1 MSDKKATM
9 TTAAAHPAAAAAAR
23 ATATGAAAAAAAP
36 RGAGAA
42 STKAMDPAA
51 AVRMSMP
58 ENNGTTVTKPTVA
71 TRQKSGDAFKATL
84 TVKDMVVWG
93 LITMVPISPM
103 AVYGGVFADSGG
115 MPTLAFLIGFVA
127 VLFSVFSF
135 GIMIQHFPSS
145 GSIFTYVSHVF
156 GKMPGFIAGW
166 LMLLQYLVSP
176 AMVYLIAAIA
186 IHSMLPDVPI
196 LVLCFGFLAI
206 VAIVSL
212 IGMKTAMVVNKV
224 ALVAQLVILAL
235 FVICGVVFVVQHPE
249 SASFSPTN
257 LFDPARFELGGTMS
271 AVSLAVM
278 SYVGFGAIAT
288 LTQEARDPKH
298 GPSRA
303 MMVMAVLLC
312 VLYVLQCFIAT
323 SIDPSGAAFAG
334 NTDNAFYVV
343 ARIAAGP
350 WLMVLCAVGVALA
363 QGVFTAIAQ
372 QNSIAF
378 VMFTMAKGGCLPKF
392 MAKMDKRT
400 NSPLNAVLF
409 IIALSIVLTLVF
421 QFSGIDMNTV
431 VKISNFGA
439 LSTYTLLNLA
449 VIVFCWFQLK
459 ERKGAKALL
468 MHLVFPALGALVC
481 FAIMLSVGEVA
492 LVVGVAFIVLGIL
505 YYLVLTKVLHR
516 EINLG

>member
-1 MSDKKATM
+1 MSSK
-9 TTAAAHPAAAAAAR
+9 TTQTKDAAQAKVSAAHVGSSDMAKSHANATDPS
-23 ATATGAAAAAAAP
+23 ATATTKSSAA
-36 RGAGAA
+36 
-42 STKAMDPAA
+42 T
-51 AVRMSMP
+51 
-58 ENNGTTVTKPTVA
+58 PTVA
-71 TRQKSGDAFKATL
+71 TNQKKNSPFKQTL

-156 GKMPGFIAGW
+156 GKAPGFIAGW

-196 LVLCFGFLAI
+196 LALCFGFLII
-206 VAIVSL
+206 VGIVSL
-212 IGMKTAMVVNKV
+212 IGMKTAMVVNKI

-235 FVICGVVFVVQHPE
+235 FIICGVYFIVTHPDTC
-249 SASFSPTN
+249 SFSPTN
-257 LFDPARFELGGTMS
+257 IFNPAKFELGGTMS

-288 LTQEARDPKH
+288 LTQEAKDPKH

-303 MMVMAVLLC
+303 MMVMAIVLC
-312 VLYVLQCFIAT
+312 VLYVLQCYIAT
-323 SIDPSGAAFAG
+323 CINPTGSSFAG
-334 NTDNAFYVV
+334 NTDNAFYEV
-343 ARIAAGP
+343 AKMAAGP
-350 WLMVLCAVGVALA
+350 WLMIVCAVGVALA

-378 VMFTMAKGGCLPKF
+378 VMFTMARGGSLPKF
-392 MAKMDKRT
+392 MGKMSSRT
-400 NSPLNAVLF
+400 NSPINALIFIICLSAVLT
-409 IIALSIVLTLVF
+409 IIF
-421 QFSGIDMNTV
+421 NFSGINMNTV

-439 LSTYTLLNLA
+439 LTTYVMLNLS

-459 ERKGAKALL
+459 ERKGAKAVF
-468 MHLVFPALGALVC
+468 MHLIFPALGAIVC
-481 FAIMLSVGEVA
+481 FLIMLSVGDIA
-492 LVVGVAFIVLGIL
+492 LTVGVIFIIIGII

>member
-1 MSDKKATM
+1 MWKVLMMKNDDVKLTAGS
-9 TTAAAHPAAAAAAR
+9 TTAPAR
-23 ATATGAAAAAAAP
+23 AATSTAIA
-36 RGAGAA
+36 
-42 STKAMDPAA
+42 DPAA
-51 AVRMSMP
+51 KDRMSMP

-71 TRQKSGDAFKATL
+71 TKQKSGDTFKATL

-103 AVYGGVFADSGG
+103 AVYGGVFSDSGG

-135 GIMIQHFPSS
+135 GIMIRHFPSS

-156 GKMPGFIAGW
+156 GKLPGFIAGW

-196 LVLCFGFLAI
+196 LALCFGFLII

-224 ALVAQLVILAL
+224 ALVAQLAILAL
-235 FVICGVVFVVQHPE
+235 FVGCGIAYVVSHPQTC
-249 SASFSPTN
+249 SFAPTN
-257 LFDPARFELGGTMS
+257 LFDPSKFEFGGTMS

-288 LTQEARDPKH
+288 LTQEAKDPKH

-303 MMVMAVLLC
+303 MMVMAIVLC
-312 VLYVLQCFIAT
+312 VLYAAQCFIAT
-323 SIDPSGAAFAG
+323 CIDPSGAAFAG
-334 NTDNAFYVV
+334 DTDNAFYLV
-343 ARIAAGP
+343 AKMAAGP
-350 WLMVLCAVGVALA
+350 WLMIVCAVGVALA

-409 IIALSIVLTLVF
+409 IIGLSIVLTLIF

-439 LSTYTLLNLA
+439 LSTYTMLNVA

-459 ERKGAKALL
+459 ERTGAQALL

-481 FAIMLSVGEVA
+481 FAILMSVGEVA
-492 LVVGVAFIVLGIL
+492 LTVGVVFIAIGIV
-505 YYLVLTKVLHR
+505 YYLVLTKVLKKQ
-516 EINLG
+516 INLG